1 MFLALALVMLGV
13 VSVNAQERISLQE
26 VPFCTW
32 DGWDGN
38 ASKTGDATCE
48 WGVGTSTGS
57 VYGDMSVINYADLTL
72 YSKLI
77 LTVTE
82 GTPRVLFNRLKDEGQ
97 AGDTF
102 EDSYLVDIPNKGWC
116 TSKYQSVEGN
126 VYTYDLKAIAK
137 DYGFVHLHAIKG
149 ANWAN
154 VTVESAEVES
164 SGKVTQVGWT
174 PITVNA
180 DLEGE
185 DMNNFM
191 VKIAPASEIVPATAE
206 DGVGV
211 DGTKGI
217 MLKVPAKASQTW
229 DSQFWISLP
238 QPLPEGTKYRVFFD
252 AKANTEVTPETQAH
266 STPRNYLHWQMLD
279 PNPAITTDW
288 QTFKYEGVISAEQAG
303 GGTFQSIAFNLAML
317 DTEIEYY
324 FDNIRFEEYKYGVS
338 AMFDMDVIKIDFGFD
353 TNLPEL
359 VAACGKPRLMYPFEC
374 VSVKV
379 NGEEAEVMSVEGFA
393 DGRFYVFMEE
403 QIDDDAVV
411 ELSFTNPADAAYH
424 LVYDGGPGGD
434 VKGYNEPVPFD
445 SEANEAED
453 AYSYLFVVP
462 TIMSADPENGS
473 FNLPNSISEFKVTFD
488 KNVDCA
494 ALVAKLNNEKLT
506 VEPAEGFAES
516 VTFKR
521 TGTGDLATG
530 EHILNITKIYAE
542 WRITDELFGDTT
554 FVINVGKVN
563 LDPADT
569 LRQVL
574 PDYFAATNAGGIPEG
589 WYMVYDGTQREPGS
603 SHGSGANMK
612 TFGNGGEFTRG
623 FYTRTN
629 NDTPDQCIVEYG
641 GVDGYALTLEAGKK
655 YKVSYNLAAWSA
667 VTYVKFE
674 IYNPNGE
681 VVESRVDATK
691 GDVKSIANSDQA
703 ASGSN
708 YIEFTYYPEVSGN
721 YKVRWTPCN
730 AEGNLVAGGM
740 NEICL
745 ANPKVTYMPNAAG
758 VEETQALLNAL
769 NAAKSAL
776 EAGKANERYAGAAL
790 DALDAVVA
798 KYEAEY
804 ESYTNPSSYTNAI
817 AVLEAASKVMSDHR
831 ALCEAYYALPEQA
844 QKIVDDN
851 ASKKF
856 AGTALYAEL
865 KALAAKYVTKETSTT
880 TETDPETGET
890 VEKEVVTLIIKT
902 IVDDAELQAAIDE
915 LKVPVNTSSKL
926 FTEGASSCTNTGIN
940 VLVERLRLGAESLKK
955 LGVAADDAD
964 VVAAL
969 NALDDDD
976 ELAEKIKN
984 RLKLELFGQ
993 LKNADNTL
1001 FEEKLDTNT
1010 LENYTETY
1018 DMTVFVKNP
1027 NIYRLYDALDFMY
1040 IDKENSDTL
1049 ANVPGWVVPEGAN
1062 TPGLSWGWSDPGYYI
1077 SDCMFQTWGAGYAI
1091 EQTIVDL
1098 PAGVYNI
1105 VGSFGERTSDAGA
1118 TDGSYFYA
1126 KTSATPE
1133 GEVGDTINASVIG
1146 QAFPVDNIT
1155 IKGVTVTDGM
1165 LTIGA
1170 VGGPSS
1176 HTFFNQVKVYLAG
1189 AAAGFDYAAAYK
1201 EIADGI
1207 EENVAAPAQV
1217 LGIELYDLNGRRI
1230 MKAQQG
1236 IVILKKYMSDGTIR
1250 VEKVIKK

>member
-1 MFLALALVMLGV
+1 M
-13 VSVNAQERISLQE
+13 
-26 VPFCTW
+26 
-32 DGWDGN
+32 
-38 ASKTGDATCE
+38 
-48 WGVGTSTGS
+48 
-57 VYGDMSVINYADLTL
+57 
-72 YSKLI
+72 
-77 LTVTE
+77 
-82 GTPRVLFNRLKDEGQ
+82 
-97 AGDTF
+97 
-102 EDSYLVDIPNKGWC
+102 
-116 TSKYQSVEGN
+116 
-126 VYTYDLKAIAK
+126 
-137 DYGFVHLHAIKG
+137 
-149 ANWAN
+149 
-154 VTVESAEVES
+154 
-164 SGKVTQVGWT
+164 
-174 PITVNA
+174 
-180 DLEGE
+180 
-185 DMNNFM
+185 
-191 VKIAPASEIVPATAE
+191 
-206 DGVGV
+206 
-211 DGTKGI
+211 
-217 MLKVPAKASQTW
+217 
-229 DSQFWISLP
+229 
-238 QPLPEGTKYRVFFD
+238 
-252 AKANTEVTPETQAH
+252 
-266 STPRNYLHWQMLD
+266 
-279 PNPAITTDW
+279 
-288 QTFKYEGVISAEQAG
+288 
-303 GGTFQSIAFNLAML
+303 
-317 DTEIEYY
+317 
-324 FDNIRFEEYKYGVS
+324 
-338 AMFDMDVIKIDFGFD
+338 
-353 TNLPEL
+353 
-359 VAACGKPRLMYPFEC
+359 
-374 VSVKV
+374 
-379 NGEEAEVMSVEGFA
+379 
-393 DGRFYVFMEE
+393 
-403 QIDDDAVV
+403 
-411 ELSFTNPADAAYH
+411 
-424 LVYDGGPGGD
+424 
-434 VKGYNEPVPFD
+434 
-445 SEANEAED
+445 
-453 AYSYLFVVP
+453 
-462 TIMSADPENGS
+462 
-473 FNLPNSISEFKVTFD
+473 
-488 KNVDCA
+488 
-494 ALVAKLNNEKLT
+494 
-506 VEPAEGFAES
+506 
-516 VTFKR
+516 
-521 TGTGDLATG
+521 
-530 EHILNITKIYAE
+530 
-542 WRITDELFGDTT
+542 
-554 FVINVGKVN
+554 
-563 LDPADT
+563 
-569 LRQVL
+569 
-574 PDYFAATNAGGIPEG
+574 
-589 WYMVYDGTQREPGS
+589 
-603 SHGSGANMK
+603 
-612 TFGNGGEFTRG
+612 
-623 FYTRTN
+623 
-629 NDTPDQCIVEYG
+629 
-641 GVDGYALTLEAGKK
+641 
-655 YKVSYNLAAWSA
+655 
-667 VTYVKFE
+667 
-674 IYNPNGE
+674 
-681 VVESRVDATK
+681 
-691 GDVKSIANSDQA
+691 
-703 ASGSN
+703 
-708 YIEFTYYPEVSGN
+708 
-721 YKVRWTPCN
+721 
-730 AEGNLVAGGM
+730 
-740 NEICL
+740 
-745 ANPKVTYMPNAAG
+745 
-758 VEETQALLNAL
+758 
-769 NAAKSAL
+769 
-776 EAGKANERYAGAAL
+776 

-955 LGVAADDAD
+955 LGVAADDAE